1 VDQYAGVLRV
11 APVRLNRLCLKIAGK
26 TAFGM
31 TQERLI
37 LEACRKLT
45 YVPAGVADIAYELGF
60 QDPAYFS
67 RLFKK
72 LVGMTPKEYR
82 LRTQAQT

>member
-1 VDQYAGVLRV
+1 
-11 APVRLNRLCLKIAGK
+11 
-26 TAFGM
+26 
-31 TQERLI
+31 
-37 LEACRKLT
+37 
-45 YVPAGVADIAYELGF
+45 VPAGVAGIAYELGF

-82 LRTQAQT
+82 LRTQADT